1 MRGDNSA
8 AINGKERSWL
18 RDIRSGPKDQR
29 FANWDSW
36 WKKTIQELLSESASC
51 ISCQFEIRAK
61 GPVDQLCVLLLHKIS
76 HDAHP
81 KQLGIV
87 SNTPHS
93 LCRYYILILLHYF
106 IISLS
111 RRGSKTICDDPFHL
125 KYLNS
130 FEMFDMIWYGLDMF
144 GPVWLCLNTFSIL
157 FGVPSCGQGYYMG
170 HLSRSGALVLR
181 GIGLTA
187 GIALKK
193 WRKKGEIETQTRW
206 DMQILIDLT
215 VSQCLASIPSTNVP
229 TKKQVHREKI
239 RTYWIL
245 LNLKNSVTQHLL
257 TSA

>member
-1 MRGDNSA
+1 
-8 AINGKERSWL
+8 
-18 RDIRSGPKDQR
+18 
-29 FANWDSW
+29 
-36 WKKTIQELLSESASC
+36 
-51 ISCQFEIRAK
+51 
-61 GPVDQLCVLLLHKIS
+61 
-76 HDAHP
+76 
-81 KQLGIV
+81 
-87 SNTPHS
+87 
-93 LCRYYILILLHYF
+93 
-106 IISLS
+106 
-111 RRGSKTICDDPFHL
+111 
-125 KYLNS
+125 
-130 FEMFDMIWYGLDMF
+130 MFDMIWYDLIWF
-144 GPVWLCLNTFSIL
+144 RPVWLCLNTSSIL

-206 DMQILIDLT
+206 DTQILIDLT

-257 TSA
+257 TSAWDCGLVLLTGQRLDSRLRSVESIGLDTQCPCGRLQSVQRCVVDSAVSPVSLDTFRSFLLKFCRT

>member
-1 MRGDNSA
+1 MSVRNPSKRTCWPAVRFTSA
-8 AINGKERSWL
+8 QDITRCTPKATRYSKQYSPTLYVDIIYLYCCIISSFLYLDAEVRRFVMIPFIWNIW
-18 RDIRSGPKDQR
+18 IRSR
-29 FANWDSW
+29 
-36 WKKTIQELLSESASC
+36 C
-51 ISCQFEIRAK
+51 
-61 GPVDQLCVLLLHKIS
+61 
-76 HDAHP
+76 
-81 KQLGIV
+81 
-87 SNTPHS
+87 
-93 LCRYYILILLHYF
+93 LIW
-106 IISLS
+106 
-111 RRGSKTICDDPFHL
+111 
-125 KYLNS
+125 
-130 FEMFDMIWYGLDMF
+130 FDMIWYGLDMF